1 MRISI
6 GYDSHKLEN
15 CENGCVTLGGV
26 KISLP
31 YKVIAHSDG
40 DTLCHSLIDCIAP
53 IFLNKN
59 IGELYSN
66 TDPNDTGAYSL
77 NRLKN
82 VYEMSG
88 KPKIINIDII
98 VVSDDVI
105 VNKIQNDI
113 KNNLCDTLGVKI
125 NQITIKG
132 KTTEGENPS
141 QKFIKAFST
150 ILFE

>member
-6 GYDSHKLEN
+6 GYDSHKLER

-26 KISLP
+26 KVDVP

-40 DTLCHSLIDCIAP
+40 DVICHSLIDCIAP

-66 TDPNDTGAYSL
+66 LDPIDTGAYSL

-82 VYEMSG
+82 VYEKAS

-98 VVSDDVI
+98 VISDEVI
-105 VNKIQNDI
+105 VNKIQNEI
-113 KNNLCDTLGVKI
+113 KKNLCDALLI
-125 NQITIKG
+125 RNEQITIKG
-132 KTTEGENPS
+132 KTTEGENPN
-141 QKFIKAFST
+141 QKFIKAFSS